1 MSPSVTAL
9 EDTIR
14 SQPELLEQMLERDLG
29 ELPDRLGGARRI
41 WLVGTGTSQ
50 HAAELGAWMFQGA
63 GRDARALSSATFVRW
78 SEPPSAD
85 DAAIVISHTGG
96 TALAEAARDR
106 VAASGADL
114 IALTGR
120 DAGWQ
125 DAIETIPKERSETY
139 TASYTTVLV
148 LLARAAAALDLAEL
162 RPGLDELPDRT
173 RAALADPAVDEL
185 EPPPRL
191 IAIAGAGPFAITARE
206 GALKLREAARL
217 LAEGYES
224 EYLLHGSAV
233 PLTGEDLLLTL
244 QPGADEDGLSGGVG
258 DAARAAGLS
267 TATMEEPPGLHP
279 LLAQIPL
286 TVRLQRLASRL
297 ADERGQD
304 PDTVIVPP
312 WDDDELWARGRP

>member
-1 MSPSVTAL
+1 MTAL

-14 SQPELLEQMLERDLG
+14 SQPELLEQMLERDLEG
-29 ELPDRLGGARRI
+29 LTERLGRAGRI

-50 HAAELGAWMFQGA
+50 HAAELGAWLFQGA
-63 GRDARALSSATFVRW
+63 GLDARGLSSATFVRW
-78 SEPPSAD
+78 SEPPGAG

-120 DAGWQ
+120 DAGWR
-125 DAIETIPKERSETY
+125 DAIETIPQERSETY
-139 TASYTTVLV
+139 TASYTTVLL
-148 LLARAAAALDLAEL
+148 LLARAAAALGGSAEL
-162 RPGLDELPDRT
+162 EAGLDQLPDRT
-173 RAALADPAVDEL
+173 RAALADPAADEL
-185 EPPPRL
+185 EAPPRL

-244 QPGADEDGLSGGVG
+244 QPGADEDGLSAGVG
-258 DAARAAGLS
+258 DAARDAGLS
-267 TATMEEPPGLHP
+267 TATLEEPPGLHP

-312 WDDDELWARGRP
+312 WRDDELWARGRP